1 MKTQLMQRWQQV
13 SQYLADW
20 SDSLLAAE
28 NTLQQ
33 KDKVYNWQAW
43 LLPTLLGLLFALQNP
58 LLYGMAPAYDA
69 SLFAT
74 MGKMWADGAV
84 LYRDMIDIN
93 TQSNFH
99 NYSNSFLTMISKSHA
114 TSFTSFSA
122 PLSVAPSACPTAT
135 P

>member
-1 MKTQLMQRWQQV
+1 MKTQLMHRWQQV

-84 LYRDMIDIN
+84 LYRDMIDIKGPVI
-93 TQSNFH
+93 
-99 NYSNSFLTMISKSHA
+99 FLLMR
-114 TSFTSFSA
+114 
-122 PLSVAPSACPTAT
+122 LVMPSAVFRGSGCWKQYC
-135 P
+135 